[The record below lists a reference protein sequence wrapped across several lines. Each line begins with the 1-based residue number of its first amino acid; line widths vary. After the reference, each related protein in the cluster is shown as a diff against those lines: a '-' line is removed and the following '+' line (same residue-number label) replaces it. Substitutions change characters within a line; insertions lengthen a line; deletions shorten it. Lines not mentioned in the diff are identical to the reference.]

1 MSSFRARMAL
11 KAYRLGGI
19 VISPLMSP
27 YLALRAANGKED
39 RARRGER
46 FGHPSANR
54 PQGPLIWFHA
64 ASVGE
69 TSAVVPLIR
78 EIRQRN
84 IHVLL
89 TTGTMTSAQVTRD
102 RLGDEVIHQY
112 VPLDLKP
119 AIGRFLDY
127 WQPDCAIIAESEI
140 WPTTVGELAQRRIPQ
155 ILVNARLSYR
165 WFGRWQRSP
174 AVA

>member
-1 MSSFRARMAL
+1 MSSFRARAAL
-11 KAYRLGGI
+11 KAYRLGGMAI
-19 VISPLMSP
+19 YPLITP
-27 YLALRAANGKED
+27 YLAFRAANGKED
-39 RARRGER
+39 RSRRDER
-46 FGHPSANR
+46 FGYASANR

-69 TSAVVPLIR
+69 TSAILPLIR

-84 IHVLL
+84 IHVVL

-119 AIGRFLDY
+119 AVGRFLDE
-127 WQPDCAIIAESEI
+127 WEPDCAVIAESEI
-140 WPTTVGELAQRRIPQ
+140 WPTTIAELSRRRIPQ
-155 ILVNARLSYR
+155 ILVNARISDRSFSR
-165 WFGRWQRSP
+165 W
-174 AVA
+174 